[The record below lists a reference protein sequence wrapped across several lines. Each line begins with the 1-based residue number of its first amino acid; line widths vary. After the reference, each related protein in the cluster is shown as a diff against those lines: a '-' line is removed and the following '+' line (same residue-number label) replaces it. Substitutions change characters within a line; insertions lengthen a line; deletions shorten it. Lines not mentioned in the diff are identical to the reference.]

1 MRTTDNKYV
10 LQIENWDN
18 DSAVAYKNATLLA
31 NLINVEKQ
39 KNIYDMV
46 MSNLSPKSR
55 KLFDASTHNL
65 AHLFSKIRTRTIL
78 YDMYKTSTGSLLNVD
93 KFFSDYTRLKNEND
107 IVGINTI
114 CKEFAEATQICYK
127 ENAST
132 LIKIKANP
140 SEKYS
145 SILRTMNEN
154 GEKEFGETN
163 IYAFIVN
170 DYNNYKNLTIEL
182 DRQ

>member
-1 MRTTDNKYV
+1 MYNGSNDLNLKDNIINK
-10 LQIENWDN
+10 LSENETN
-18 DSAVAYKNATLLA
+18 IINTAIYNNSYYKVA
-31 NLINVEKQ
+31 
-39 KNIYDMV
+39 
-46 MSNLSPKSR
+46 
-55 KLFDASTHNL
+55 F
-65 AHLFSKIRTRTIL
+65 
-78 YDMYKTSTGSLLNVD
+78 
-93 KFFSDYTRLKNEND
+93 KNEND